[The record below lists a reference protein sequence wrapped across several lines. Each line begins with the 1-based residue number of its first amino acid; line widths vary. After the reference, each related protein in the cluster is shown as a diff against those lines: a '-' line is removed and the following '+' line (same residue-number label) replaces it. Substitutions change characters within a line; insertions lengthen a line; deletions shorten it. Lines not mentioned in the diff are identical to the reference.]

1 MCELKMV
8 QMLSVDLPHPR
19 YANFDWRWIHT
30 YQIMS
35 LKVLKFIFL

>member
-1 MCELKMV
+1 MFELKMV
-8 QMLSVDLPHPR
+8 QMLSADLPHPR
-19 YANFDWRWIHT
+19 DANFNWQWIHI